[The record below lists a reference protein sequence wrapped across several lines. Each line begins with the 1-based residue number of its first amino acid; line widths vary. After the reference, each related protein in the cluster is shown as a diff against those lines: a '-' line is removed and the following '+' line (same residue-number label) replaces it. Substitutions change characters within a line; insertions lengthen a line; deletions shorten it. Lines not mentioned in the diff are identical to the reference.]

1 MCRYFS
7 IAIISYYIIYC
18 SLFGQEL
25 PIKINSVTISG
36 NNSIPKKEL
45 MPLLRQRPSNFSFT
59 FKGTSF
65 NSRLL
70 KMDAIT
76 IKNYF
81 ISKGFLLV
89 DIKESYEL
97 KDEIADINFKI
108 DEGKQFYVSRVR
120 ISGNKNLSDIQI
132 KNILNLWENEPFNGV
147 LLNERVAELQKRL
160 EYFSRLFSTIEIEPI
175 IGDSVDVMIAINEGK
190 NVYIN
195 KTFIEGIEVSDSNLV
210 QRELLYIAGDI
221 YDPEI
226 IQKSKRRLRETGIY
240 SMVNLVP
247 VRLTD
252 SDSLVNIIVSLNKY
266 KQREWLSVGGYEP
279 VEFYE
284 GLDPLPALGGF
295 IEWRNRS
302 ILKTNSN
309 FSTKFLIGLPWET
322 NFTLPRLRYDIGFDT
337 NWILGIR
344 WPTKVSSFYET
355 LINYDQETIDQV
367 ERYGLEL
374 SQIVMFD
381 DRSYFQNITVWEN
394 FSDNNTN
401 DDLISVIDSLDIN
414 QNSTSV
420 KNLQQ
425 RSLSFRFHFDKKDDP
440 LFPKRGYLIDI
451 YLKSTGYFLGG
462 ERDYRKFDLS
472 FSSFYSTTKKFIL
485 ATRFKL
491 GRLWSWNQSDI
502 DYSYEKFY
510 LGGSSNMRGWE
521 ILKYKT
527 EDGSGGTPVGGIYRF
542 LTNLEFRMQLK
553 EKLGINIFYDGGILS
568 DSYQNFTKSKMGWNT
583 GLGLTFST
591 PLGPVRLDYAIP
603 FLDDNVKFENGKI
616 NFGVQYLF

>member
-1 MCRYFS
+1 MYRYFF
-7 IAIISYYIIYC
+7 IAIVSYCLIYC
-18 SLFGQEL
+18 SLLGQEL

-36 NNSIPKKEL
+36 NNSIPQKEL

-65 NSRLL
+65 NNRLL

-89 DIKESYEL
+89 DVKESYEIID
-97 KDEIADINFKI
+97 KKADINFNI
-108 DEGKQFYVSRVR
+108 VEGKQFFVSKVM
-120 ISGNKNLSDIQI
+120 ISGNQNLSGIQI
-132 KNILNLWENEPFNGV
+132 KKILNLWEGEPFNGV

-175 IGDSVDVMIAINEGK
+175 ISDSVEVIIVINEGED
-190 NVYIN
+190 VYIN
-195 KTFIEGIEVSDSNLV
+195 NTFIEGIEVSDSSLV
-210 QRELLYIAGDI
+210 FRELLYTLGDY

-226 IQKSKRRLRETGIY
+226 IEKSKRRLRETGIY

-247 VRLTD
+247 VKVAD

-266 KQREWLSVGGYEP
+266 KQREWLSIGGYEP
-279 VEFYE
+279 IEFYE

-302 ILKTNSN
+302 IFKTNSN
-309 FSTKFLIGLPWET
+309 FSTKFLIGFPWET
-322 NFTLPRLRYDIGFDT
+322 NFNLPRLRYDIGFDT

-355 LINYDQETIDQV
+355 LINYDQENIDQV
-367 ERYGLEL
+367 ERYGLEM
-374 SQIVMFD
+374 SQMTMLD
-381 DRSYFQNITVWEN
+381 ERSYFQNITVWEN

-401 DDLISVIDSLDIN
+401 DYLISGIDSLDLN
-414 QNSTSV
+414 QNSRSV

-425 RSLSFRFHFDKKDDP
+425 RSLSFRFHLDKKDDP
-440 LFPKRGYLIDI
+440 LFPKKGYLFDI

-462 ERDYRKFDLS
+462 ERDYRKLDFSLS
-472 FSSFYSTTKKFIL
+472 FFHSITKKFIL
-485 ATRFKL
+485 ATRVKV

-527 EDGSGGTPVGGIYRF
+527 EDGSSGTPVGGIYRY
-542 LTNLEFRMQLK
+542 LNNVELRIQLN
-553 EKLGINIFYDGGILS
+553 ESLGINIFYDGGILS
-568 DSYQNFTKSKMGWNT
+568 DNYQDFIKGQMGWNT
-583 GLGLTFST
+583 GFGLTIST
-591 PLGPVRLDYAIP
+591 PLGPARLDYAIP
-603 FLDDNVKFENGKI
+603 FLDDNIKIKNGKI

>member
-1 MCRYFS
+1 
-7 IAIISYYIIYC
+7 
-18 SLFGQEL
+18 
-25 PIKINSVTISG
+25 
-36 NNSIPKKEL
+36 

-132 KNILNLWENEPFNGV
+132 KKILNLWENEPFNGV
-147 LLNERVAELQKRL
+147 LLNERVAALQKSL
-160 EYFSRLFSTIEIEPI
+160 EYYSRLFSTIEIEPI
-175 IGDSVDVMIAINEGK
+175 ISDSVDVMILINEGED
-190 NVYIN
+190 VYIK

-472 FSSFYSTTKKFIL
+472 FSSFYSTTKKSIL

>member
-1 MCRYFS
+1 MYRYFF
-7 IAIISYYIIYC
+7 IAIVSCCLTYC
-18 SLFGQEL
+18 SLIGQEL

-36 NNSIPKKEL
+36 NNSIPQKEL

-65 NSRLL
+65 NNRLL

-89 DIKESYEL
+89 DVKESYEII
-97 KDEIADINFKI
+97 DEKADINFNVF
-108 DEGKQFYVSRVR
+108 EGKQFFVSKVM
-120 ISGNKNLSDIQI
+120 ISGNKNLSGTQI
-132 KNILNLWENEPFNGV
+132 KSILNLWEGEPFNSV

-175 IGDSVDVMIAINEGK
+175 ISDSVEVILVINEGED
-190 NVYIN
+190 VYIN
-195 KTFIEGIEVSDSNLV
+195 NTFIEGIEVSDSNLV
-210 QRELLYIAGDI
+210 LRELLYDLGDY
-221 YDPEI
+221 YDPDV

-247 VRLTD
+247 VKVPD
-252 SDSLVNIIVSLNKY
+252 SDSLVNIIISLNKY

-302 ILKTNSN
+302 IFKTNSN

-322 NFTLPRLRYDIGFDT
+322 NFNLPRLRYDIGFDT

-355 LINYDQETIDQV
+355 LINYDQENIDQV
-367 ERYGLEL
+367 ERYGLEM
-374 SQIVMFD
+374 SQLIMLD
-381 DRSYFQNITVWEN
+381 ERSYFQNITVWEN

-401 DDLISVIDSLDIN
+401 ENLISVVDGLDLN
-414 QNSTSV
+414 KNSTSV

-425 RSLSFRFHFDKKDDP
+425 RSLSFRLHLDKKDDS
-440 LFPKRGYLIDI
+440 LFPKSGYLIDI

-462 ERDYRKFDLS
+462 ERDYRKFDFS
-472 FSSFYSTTKKFIL
+472 FSSFHSIKRKFIL
-485 ATRFKL
+485 AIRSKI
-491 GRLWSWNQSDI
+491 GRLWSWDQSDI

-527 EDGSGGTPVGGIYRF
+527 ENGSGGAPVGGIYRF
-542 LTNLEFRMQLK
+542 LTNLELRIQLN
-553 EKLGINIFYDGGILS
+553 ESLGINIFYDGGILS
-568 DSYQNFTKSKMGWNT
+568 DNYQNFKKAQMGWDT
-583 GLGLTFST
+583 GIGFTIST

-603 FLDDNVKFENGKI
+603 FLDDNIKFENGKI